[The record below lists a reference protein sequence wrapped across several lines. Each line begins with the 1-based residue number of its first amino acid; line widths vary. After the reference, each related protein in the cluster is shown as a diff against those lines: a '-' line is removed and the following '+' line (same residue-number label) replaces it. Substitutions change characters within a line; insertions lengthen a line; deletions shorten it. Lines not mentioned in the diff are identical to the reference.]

1 MKIYNKFFHLK
12 FLYIFFI
19 FLSLNIFFFSTVK
32 SEGKTFDIEN
42 IEISRPFEIDFDKN
56 DVIDEG
62 FKKAFFELISLIV
75 KSSDKKKINLIKKNE
90 IKGMVEKFSIKEEKF
105 IDEIYYVNLGVS
117 FHKKKIFGYLEK
129 NNIFPSIPIKKNI
142 LFIPIIIDEEKN
154 DLLIFSKNK
163 IFDEWKNFS
172 ESFHLLE
179 YILPAEDLED
189 INIIKSKYENIENYD
204 FKDITKKYSLSDSV
218 IALIFINEKEIR
230 VLSKIDI
237 QKNIILKNQSFSKID
252 FEDVE
257 QVKNIIYSLKNL
269 YEDFWKDLNQIN
281 TSIKLPLYIMVKNN
295 DNSKILSFENTLKN
309 TDLIYDFFIEKFDR
323 DFTYYQITF
332 NGTPDI
338 FLKNMG
344 EKKYLFD
351 TQNQIWKLK

>member
-1 MKIYNKFFHLK
+1 M
-12 FLYIFFI
+12 
-19 FLSLNIFFFSTVK
+19 
-32 SEGKTFDIEN
+32 IESFT
-42 IEISRPFEIDFDKN
+42 IQ
-56 DVIDEG
+56 
-62 FKKAFFELISLIV
+62 
-75 KSSDKKKINLIKKNE
+75 
-90 IKGMVEKFSIKEEKF
+90 EEKF
-105 IDEIYYVNLGVS
+105 INEIYYVNLGVS
-117 FHKKKIFGYLEK
+117 FERKKIFKYLEK
-129 NNIFPSIPIKKNI
+129 KNIFPSQPIKETF

-163 IFDEWKNFS
+163 VFDEWKNIS

-269 YEDFWKDLNQIN
+269 YEDFWKELNQIN

-332 NGTPDI
+332 NGTPDV

-344 EKKYLFD
+344 EKNYLFD
-351 TQNQIWKLK
+351 TQNQIWRLK

>member
-32 SEGKTFDIEN
+32 SEGKTFDIDN
-42 IEISRPFEIDFDKN
+42 IEISRPFEINFDKN

-105 IDEIYYVNLGVS
+105 IDEIYYVKLGVS

-163 IFDEWKNFS
+163 VFDEWKNFS

-179 YILPAEDLED
+179 YILPTEDLED
-189 INIIKSKYENIENYD
+189 MKIIKSKYENIENYD
-204 FKDITKKYSLSDSV
+204 FKDITKKYSLSDS
-218 IALIFINEKEIR
+218 IITLIFINEKEIR

-237 QKNIILKNQSFSKID
+237 QKNIILKNQSFPKID
-252 FEDVE
+252 IENVE
-257 QVKNIIYSLKNL
+257 QVKKIIYLLKNL

-281 TSIKLPLYIMVKNN
+281 TSIKFPLNIMVKNN

-323 DFTYYQITF
+323 DFTYYQIIF

>member
-1 MKIYNKFFHLK
+1 MKIYYKIFHLK

-19 FLSLNIFFFSTVK
+19 FLSLTIFFFSTVK
-32 SEGKTFDIEN
+32 SEGKTFDIDN
-42 IEISRPFEIDFDKN
+42 IEISRPFEINFDKN

-75 KSSDKKKINLIKKNE
+75 KSSDRKKIKFIKKNE

-129 NNIFPSIPIKKNI
+129 NNIFPSIPIKKNV

-163 IFDEWKNFS
+163 VFDEWKNFS

-179 YILPAEDLED
+179 YILPTEDLED
-189 INIIKSKYENIENYD
+189 INTIKSKYENIENYD
-204 FKDITKKYSLSDSV
+204 FKDITKKYSLSDS
-218 IALIFINEKEIR
+218 IITLIFINEKEIR

-237 QKNIILKNQSFSKID
+237 QRNIILKNQTFSKID
-252 FEDVE
+252 IEDVE
-257 QVKNIIYSLKNL
+257 QVKNIIYLLKNL

-281 TSIKLPLYIMVKNN
+281 TSIKLTLNIMVKND
-295 DNSKILSFENTLKN
+295 DNSKILSFENNLKN

-323 DFTYYQITF
+323 DFTYYQIIF

-338 FLKNMG
+338 FLKNMA
-344 EKKYLFD
+344 EKNYFFD
-351 TQNQIWKLK
+351 TQNNFWKLK

>member
-1 MKIYNKFFHLK
+1 MKIYYKIFHLK

-19 FLSLNIFFFSTVK
+19 FLSLTIFFFSTVK
-32 SEGKTFDIEN
+32 SEGKTFDIDN
-42 IEISRPFEIDFDKN
+42 IEISRPFEINFDKN

-75 KSSDKKKINLIKKNE
+75 KSSDRKKIKFIKKNE

-129 NNIFPSIPIKKNI
+129 NNIFPSIPIKKNV

-163 IFDEWKNFS
+163 VFDEWKNFS

-179 YILPAEDLED
+179 YILPTEDLED
-189 INIIKSKYENIENYD
+189 INTIKSKYENIENYD
-204 FKDITKKYSLSDSV
+204 FKDITKKYSLRDS
-218 IALIFINEKEIR
+218 IITLIFINEKEIR

-237 QKNIILKNQSFSKID
+237 QRNIILKNQTFSKID
-252 FEDVE
+252 IEDVE
-257 QVKNIIYSLKNL
+257 QVKNIIYLLKNL

-281 TSIKLPLYIMVKNN
+281 TSIRLPLNIMVKNN
-295 DNSKILSFENTLKN
+295 DNSKILSFENNLKN

-323 DFTYYQITF
+323 DFTYYQIIF

-338 FLKNMG
+338 FLKNMA
-344 EKKYLFD
+344 EKNYFFD
-351 TQNQIWKLK
+351 TQNNFWKLK

>member
-1 MKIYNKFFHLK
+1 MFQIKKNKLKI
-12 FLYIFFI
+12 LYIFFI
-19 FLSLNIFFFSTVK
+19 VLSLNLFFFSTDKIFSK
-32 SEGKTFDIEN
+32 SFDIEN
-42 IEISRPFEIDFDKN
+42 VDISRPFEINFDKN

-75 KSSDKKKINLIKKNE
+75 KSSDRKKIKFIKKNE

-129 NNIFPSIPIKKNI
+129 NNIFPSIPIKKNV

-163 IFDEWKNFS
+163 VFDEWKNFS

-179 YILPAEDLED
+179 YILPTEDLED
-189 INIIKSKYENIENYD
+189 INTIKSKYENIENYD
-204 FKDITKKYSLSDSV
+204 FKDITKKYSLSDS
-218 IALIFINEKEIR
+218 IITLIFINEKEIR

-252 FEDVE
+252 IEDVE
-257 QVKNIIYSLKNL
+257 QVKNIIYLLKNL

-281 TSIKLPLYIMVKNN
+281 TSIRLPLNIMVKNN
-295 DNSKILSFENTLKN
+295 DNSKISSFENNLKN

-323 DFTYYQITF
+323 DFTYYQIIF

-338 FLKNMG
+338 FLKNMA
-344 EKKYLFD
+344 EKNYFFD
-351 TQNQIWKLK
+351 TQNNFWKLK

>member
-1 MKIYNKFFHLK
+1 M
-12 FLYIFFI
+12 
-19 FLSLNIFFFSTVK
+19 
-32 SEGKTFDIEN
+32 
-42 IEISRPFEIDFDKN
+42 
-56 DVIDEG
+56 
-62 FKKAFFELISLIV
+62 
-75 KSSDKKKINLIKKNE
+75 
-90 IKGMVEKFSIKEEKF
+90 
-105 IDEIYYVNLGVS
+105 
-117 FHKKKIFGYLEK
+117 
-129 NNIFPSIPIKKNI
+129 
-142 LFIPIIIDEEKN
+142 
-154 DLLIFSKNK
+154 
-163 IFDEWKNFS
+163 
-172 ESFHLLE
+172 
-179 YILPAEDLED
+179 
-189 INIIKSKYENIENYD
+189 
-204 FKDITKKYSLSDSV
+204 KYSLSDSV

-269 YEDFWKDLNQIN
+269 YEDFWKELNQIN